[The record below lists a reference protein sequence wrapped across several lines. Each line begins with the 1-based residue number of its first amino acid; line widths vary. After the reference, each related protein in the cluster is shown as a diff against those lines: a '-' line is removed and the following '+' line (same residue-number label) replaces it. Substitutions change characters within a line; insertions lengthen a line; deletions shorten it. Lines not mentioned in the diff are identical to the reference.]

1 MMLEES
7 IRILAMQE
15 EILQFS
21 HLTNEDAWELGS
33 LMVAEAARNHLPVA
47 ISIRLNSGCTVFQY
61 GFKGTNYSDEQWMT
75 RKQNTVRVMEM
86 STLRLFM
93 LLKKNQETLESR
105 GLNETDHA
113 ARGGGFPIRVAGAG
127 VIGSVLVSGLD
138 HMADHE
144 FAAACMSQDLRID
157 GIPRLPVSF

>member
-21 HLTNEDAWELGS
+21 HFTSEDAWELGS

-47 ISIRLNSGCTVFQY
+47 ISIRLNNGFTVFQY
-61 GFKGTNYSDEQWMT
+61 GFKGTNYNNERWII
-75 RKQNTVRVMEM
+75 RKQNLVRTVEM
-86 STLRLFM
+86 SSLRFYM
-93 LLKKNQETLESR
+93 LLKKNGETLEDR
-105 GLNETDHA
+105 GLDGRDYA

-127 VIGSVLVSGLD
+127 VIGSVIVSGLD

-144 FAAACMSQDLRID
+144 LS
-157 GIPRLPVSF
+157 